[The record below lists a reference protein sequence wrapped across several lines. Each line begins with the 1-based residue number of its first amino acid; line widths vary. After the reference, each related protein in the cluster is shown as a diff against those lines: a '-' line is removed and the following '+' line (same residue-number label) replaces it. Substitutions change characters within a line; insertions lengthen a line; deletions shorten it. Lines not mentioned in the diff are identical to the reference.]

1 MSEAFERRSFISG
14 IGISRV
20 GRRTGLSGIEL
31 TVSAARAAIA
41 DAGLLPADIDGLATV
56 GDTSRAAVQDALGL
70 RLGWGVTADS
80 AEDGNASGA
89 QLGPV
94 INAAMAVASGLVR
107 HVLVY
112 RTVQMKGGALSLS
125 GPVSGV
131 KEWMLPFH
139 EYSAVN
145 MAAMVARRHMHNY
158 GTTREQLG
166 WIALTARRHAAFNEH
181 AVYRSPMSM
190 ADYLAARPISQ
201 PLGVYDCDVPV
212 DGSVALI
219 VSAADH
225 QPGCPNPVVRIV
237 AVCTA
242 LRGRP
247 SWDQGED
254 YPRWAAWDAAAQM
267 WSRTDLKPNDVTVAE
282 VYDGFTILTLDWLE
296 ALGFCGMGESG
307 SFAEGGAN
315 IGLGGAL
322 PLNTYGGQLS
332 AGRLHGYWLLHEA
345 CLQIRGQAG
354 ARQVDGADVAVAAA
368 GGGPLAGC
376 LLLTR

>member
-1 MSEAFERRSFISG
+1 M
-14 IGISRV
+14 
-20 GRRTGLSGIEL
+20 

-41 DAGLLPADIDGLATV
+41 DAGLVPADIDGLATV
-56 GDTSRAAVQDALGL
+56 GDTSRSAVQDGLGL
-70 RLGWGVTADS
+70 RLGWGITGDS

-89 QLGPV
+89 QLGAV
-94 INAAMAVASGLVR
+94 VSAMMAVASGLVR

-112 RTVQMKGGALSLS
+112 RTVEMKGGAVSLS
-125 GPVSGV
+125 GRVDGV
-131 KEWMLPFH
+131 RQWMLPFH

-145 MAAMVARRHMHNY
+145 MAAMVARRHMYDY

-166 WIALTARRHAAFNEH
+166 WIALTAREHAALNEQ

-190 ADYLAARPISQ
+190 ADYLAARFISE
-201 PLGVYDCDVPV
+201 PLGLYDCDVPV
-212 DGSVALI
+212 DGSVALV

-225 QPGCPNPVVRIV
+225 EPGCPNPAVRIA
-237 AVCTA
+237 AVGTA

-254 YPRWAAWDAAAQM
+254 YPRGAAWDAAAQM
-267 WSRTDLKPNDVTVAE
+267 WSRTDLKPNDVAVAE

-296 ALGFCGMGESG
+296 ALGFCGIGESG
-307 SFAEGGAN
+307 SFVDGGAN
-315 IGLGGAL
+315 ISMGGAL

-354 ARQVDGADVAVAAA
+354 ARQVAGAAVAVAAA